1 MNLDSVD
8 PGVPI
13 DAEIAGAPR
22 IAESS
27 WANVSRAHRTPG
39 SSTAFSASPY
49 PIASHHSDA
58 SQAKEFIS
66 AGTLAA
72 AIVHCRVVGVA
83 LGATANTT

>member
-8 PGVPI
+8 AGVPI
-13 DAEIAGAPR
+13 DAAIAGPR
-22 IAESS
+22 E
-27 WANVSRAHRTPG
+27 
-39 SSTAFSASPY
+39 
-49 PIASHHSDA
+49 SHHSDA